1 MTERYLGKAAI
12 VAALLFL
19 LLNASSNAY
28 ASISVSPVRLD
39 LGANHDKDVIRVSNQ
54 EGRQKSYQV
63 EVVAWSQS
71 DGEPEV
77 YAPTE
82 ALLAVPPLFT
92 LKPGEDQLVRVGML
106 EPADP
111 AMEKTYRVFITE
123 LEPPQPETASSSG
136 ISMRLQIG
144 VPVFVAPESAPHA
157 TFDMVDFES
166 MGDKLYVRFGN
177 SGNTHV
183 KVSEVRYQSPG
194 LEDEVVTPLAAY
206 VLPGQTGLLPVPAPG
221 GRPVGKVTV
230 VTDTLGVLEYE
241 LPGAD

>member
-19 LLNASSNAY
+19 LLNATSSAY

-39 LGANHDKDVIRVSNQ
+39 LGTNHDKDVIRVSNL
-54 EGRQKSYQV
+54 EGGQKSYQV

-77 YAPTE
+77 YAPPE

-92 LKPGEDQLVRVGML
+92 LNPGDDQLVRVGML
-106 EPADP
+106 EPADQDT
-111 AMEKTYRVFITE
+111 EKSYRVFITE
-123 LEPPQPETASSSG
+123 LEPPQPETESSG
-136 ISMRLQIG
+136 VSMRLQIG